1 MTTVKGCTP
10 ASVQNALYRTSAQ
23 LQAAELVA
31 MYEKLGLPAP
41 DIPELWTER
50 DDALMGSMDGRVLK
64 QLAERK
70 GWDEYE
76 VRRKFLKEWNSA

>member
-1 MTTVKGCTP
+1 
-10 ASVQNALYRTSAQ
+10 
-23 LQAAELVA
+23 

-50 DDALMGSMDGRVLK
+50 DDVLMGSMDGRVLK

>member
-1 MTTVKGCTP
+1 
-10 ASVQNALYRTSAQ
+10 VQSALYRTSAQ

-50 DDALMGSMDGRVLK
+50 DDAMLASMDGRVLK
-64 QLAERK
+64 QLGERK
-70 GWDEYE
+70 GWEEYE
-76 VRRKFLKEWNSA
+76 VRDRFLKEWNAS